1 MRDLRFRA
9 WDKTQNHWVN
19 INHIELRIDGVIYD
33 PIRRQFPSDY
43 QLMQYT
49 GLHDKNGVEIYEGD
63 IVKMPADLWIG
74 KESVGKAKG
83 TFRSDVFVE
92 YVGGSFRLNK
102 PGDDSDNYYGV
113 INYSTNSKAAVLEVI
128 GNIYTAME
136 NMNGRIA
143 ELEGEIE
150 NNGGGE

>member
-1 MRDLRFRA
+1 MRTLKFRSY
-9 WDKTQNHWVN
+9 DTVEQNYCKFIPEHLDRELYP
-19 INHIELRIDGVIYD
+19 HIKIE
-33 PIRRQFPSDY
+33 QF
-43 QLMQYT
+43 T
-49 GLHDKNGVEIYEGD
+49 GLTDRHGVEIYEGD

-128 GNIYTAME
+128 GNIYE
-136 NMNGRIA
+136 NPTL
-143 ELEGEIE
+143 LES
-150 NNGGGE
+150 N

>member
-1 MRDLRFRA
+1 MREVKFRA
-9 WDKTQNHWVN
+9 WDKNKRTMVNGGSFFDVSQTQGVDRWVFGMDVFNHPDNV
-19 INHIELRIDGVIYD
+19 E
-33 PIRRQFPSDY
+33 
-43 QLMQYT
+43 LMQYT
-49 GLHDKNGVEIYEGD
+49 GLEDKNGVEIYEGD

-128 GNIYTAME
+128 GNIYE
-136 NMNGRIA
+136 NPTL
-143 ELEGEIE
+143 LES
-150 NNGGGE
+150 N

>member
-1 MRDLRFRA
+1 MREIKFRA
-9 WDKTQNHWVN
+9 WDTKRKEWKSPLNVYVN
-19 INHIELRIDGVIYD
+19 GMGEKIW
-33 PIRRQFPSDY
+33 QFGFEFEPYSEVEIVR
-43 QLMQYT
+43 YT
-49 GLHDKNGVEIYEGD
+49 GLKDKNGVEIYEGD

-113 INYSTNSKAAVLEVI
+113 INYSINSKAAVLEVI
-128 GNIYTAME
+128 GNIYE
-136 NMNGRIA
+136 NPTL
-143 ELEGEIE
+143 LES
-150 NNGGGE
+150 N

>member
-1 MRDLRFRA
+1 MRTLKFRFYDSKYKIMRLDTTYA
-9 WDKTQNHWVN
+9 VAF
-19 INHIELRIDGVIYD
+19 DGSVKLLSKYKDNASGEYHTCGNGII
-33 PIRRQFPSDY
+33 P
-43 QLMQYT
+43 MQWT
-49 GLHDKNGVEIYEGD
+49 GLTDRYGVEIYEGD

-113 INYSTNSKAAVLEVI
+113 INYSTNTKAAVLEVI
-128 GNIYTAME
+128 GNIYE
-136 NMNGRIA
+136 NPTL
-143 ELEGEIE
+143 LES
-150 NNGGGE
+150 N

>member
-1 MRDLRFRA
+1 MNTLKIRV
-9 WDKTQNHWVN
+9 WNKYSNEWVLPSKA
-19 INHIELRIDGVIYD
+19 EFAIDGQVLVRGLLPENYD
-33 PIRRQFPSDY
+33 I
-43 QLMQYT
+43 QLFT
-49 GLHDKNGVEIYEGD
+49 GLTDKAGVEIYEGD

-128 GNIYTAME
+128 GNIYE
-136 NMNGRIA
+136 NPTL
-143 ELEGEIE
+143 LES
-150 NNGGGE
+150 N

>member
-1 MRDLRFRA
+1 MRTLKFRA
-9 WDKTQNHWVN
+9 YSKRLGMSKPTDFKVLVSNDTDFD
-19 INHIELRIDGVIYD
+19 EFDIY
-33 PIRRQFPSDY
+33 
-43 QLMQYT
+43 MQWT
-49 GLHDKNGVEIYEGD
+49 GLVDRHGVEIYEGD

-128 GNIYTAME
+128 GNIYE
-136 NMNGRIA
+136 NPTL
-143 ELEGEIE
+143 LES
-150 NNGGGE
+150 N

>member
-1 MRDLRFRA
+1 MREIKFRGR
-9 WDKTQNHWVN
+9 TLQGNWVYGLLSRTDEHGWTISN
-19 INHIELRIDGVIYD
+19 KAGKPFAYK
-33 PIRRQFPSDY
+33 IRPETIG
-43 QLMQYT
+43 QYT
-49 GLHDKNGVEIYEGD
+49 GLKDKNGVEIYEGD

-113 INYSTNSKAAVLEVI
+113 INYSINSKAAVLEVI
-128 GNIYTAME
+128 GNIYE
-136 NMNGRIA
+136 NPTL
-143 ELEGEIE
+143 LES
-150 NNGGGE
+150 N

>member
-128 GNIYTAME
+128 GNIYE
-136 NMNGRIA
+136 NPTL
-143 ELEGEIE
+143 LES
-150 NNGGGE
+150 N